1 MSTLRVTC
9 HRPSTARRQAP
20 NRFVRER
27 PKNRPGQSVR
37 GPVARQGFCPLVHT
51 MRTAFVP
58 DVFSVAE
65 VARAAGVPAAGV
77 RTLLGEGR
85 IRAIDADLIA
95 PRDAVRA
102 VRMLRGMPA
111 GLLERNLFRPH
122 AAPARAPGRAL
133 AASGTLHAAMLGV
146 IALVTSM
153 GLSSAPRETP
163 QRLNLMRLVFL
174 AIPGPGGGGGGGG
187 LRQPAPPP
195 KAQVTGTRALKSPVP
210 PPRRVAPKRPDPEP
224 VRTPP
229 PPPVRPQPVAA
240 PVDPPPAPTTP
251 KPAPQVVAPV
261 ATVAGDPRDRT
272 GVLAE
277 SASTA
282 DSNGPGSGGGAGTGH
297 GTGIGEGDGSGIG
310 PGSGGGTGG
319 GPYRPGSGILA
330 PGLLREVKPDY
341 TEDARRRGIEGDV
354 VLEIIVRSD
363 GGVGSVKVL
372 QGLGAGLDER
382 AIGAVRQWR
391 FSPARRLG
399 TPVDVVVEVAV
410 EFKLR

>member
-1 MSTLRVTC
+1 MHS
-9 HRPSTARRQAP
+9 A
-20 NRFVRER
+20 
-27 PKNRPGQSVR
+27 G
-37 GPVARQGFCPLVHT
+37 
-51 MRTAFVP
+51 VP

-65 VARAAGVPAAGV
+65 VARTAGV
-77 RTLLGEGR
+77 RAADVRALVGQGRIATIDGTLL
-85 IRAIDADLIA
+85 A
-95 PRDAVRA
+95 PAQAVTAVRLLCGD
-102 VRMLRGMPA
+102 VRTTGEP
-111 GLLERNLFRPH
+111 ELFRPH
-122 AAPARAPGRAL
+122 VAPARAPGRAL
-133 AASGTLHAAMLGV
+133 AASGTLHAAMLAV
-146 IALVTSM
+146 ITLVTSM

-163 QRLNLMRLVFL
+163 QPANPLRMVFL
-174 AIPGPGGGGGGGG
+174 ATPGPGGGGGGGG

-195 KAQVTGTRALKSPVP
+195 RAELKGTSQLKSPVP
-210 PPRRVAPKRPDPEP
+210 PPRRVAPRRPDPRP

-229 PPPVRPQPVAA
+229 PPPVRPRPVER
-240 PVDPPPAPTTP
+240 PVEPPPAPPAP

-261 ATVAGDPRDRT
+261 ATVAGDTRDRT
-272 GVLAE
+272 GVMTE

-282 DSNGPGSGGGAGTGH
+282 DSNGAGSGGGAGTGS
-297 GTGIGEGDGSGIG
+297 GTGIGEGQGSGIG

-319 GPYRPGSGILA
+319 GPYRPGSGIVA

-354 VLEIIVRSD
+354 VLEIVVRSD
-363 GGVGSVKVL
+363 GAVGSVKIL

-382 AIGAVRQWR
+382 AIEAVRQWR